1 VTGGHRTVQEWE
13 AIIGEQV
20 RNSRIARGLDQKRL
34 SELANVSVGAVSG
47 LERGT
52 GSSLKTLIAV
62 VRAVE
67 RTDWLDSLAPAVS
80 VSPLQ
85 VLRAKQGASRP
96 RRRVRAAGDHP
107 SRQG

>member
-1 VTGGHRTVQEWE
+1 VTGGHRTVEEWE
-13 AIIGEQV
+13 ATLGEQV
-20 RNSRIARGLDQKRL
+20 RNARIGRGLDQKRL
-34 SELANVSVGAVSG
+34 SELANVSVGAVSA

-85 VLRAKQGASRP
+85 VLRAKRGGP
-96 RRRVRAAGDHP
+96 RQRVRVRAAGAH
-107 SRQG
+107 SNRQG